1 MLQKLR
7 ELIPERSPL
16 RLAYHRYSAMLSALF
31 YRFPGNKMTVIG
43 VTGTSGKST
52 TVELIHYLLQNSGV
66 KTGSISGIQFNI
78 GDKSMHNGTLR
89 TSLRPWHM
97 QKLLR
102 QMVRAGC
109 EFAVIEVSSHALDQN
124 RLWGVAIDT
133 AVLTNIY
140 DLEHLDYHGS
150 FAEYVRS
157 KAKLFRSLNNSY
169 RKPGVPKV
177 SILNR
182 DDANYEVFQELPA
195 DKRWSYSL
203 KKPSEVK
210 AENLEL
216 SASGTEFSVRLPNH
230 NLEIKTPIVGR
241 HNIFNLLSAVATV
254 AANGVTVKKIEELLV
269 DFPGIPG
276 RLEPVNAGQ
285 DFSVV
290 VDFSY
295 KPSGLQAVLKTLHEM
310 VSGRVICVWGG
321 LVGRSL
327 DEAYCA
333 ESVRIIEQN
342 ADEFVLTTDDPLN
355 DNPKE
360 IAKLIRSNMSRA
372 EGDNFYEIEDR
383 YEAIRYAIFIAEP
396 GDCVVI
402 AGRGHEKEQTIGDK
416 KIPFDDRVVAREV
429 LQFAV
434 ATKPSESL
442 KVEG

>member
-1 MLQKLR
+1 MLSKLR

-16 RLAYHRYSAMLSALF
+16 RLTYHRYSAMLAALM
-31 YRFPGNKMTVIG
+31 YGFPGNRLTVIG

-78 GDKSMHNGTLR
+78 GDKVMHNGTLR
-89 TSLRPWHM
+89 TSLRPWHT

-133 AVLTNIY
+133 AVLTNVY

-150 FAEYVRS
+150 FAEYVRAKS
-157 KAKLFRSLNNSY
+157 KLFKLLNTTY

-182 DDANYEVFQELPA
+182 DDDNYDVFSELPA

-203 KKPSEVK
+203 KKTSEVK
-210 AENLEL
+210 AENLVL
-216 SASGTEFSVRLPNH
+216 NAQGSEFLVRLPNH
-230 NLEIKTPIVGR
+230 NLQIKTPIVGR
-241 HNIFNLLSAVATV
+241 HNISNLQAAVATV
-254 AANGVTVKKIEELLV
+254 AANGVTVKKIEELLK

-276 RLEPVNAGQ
+276 RLEPINEGQ

-295 KPSGLQAVLKTLHEM
+295 KPSGLKAVLKTLHEM
-310 VSGRVICVWGG
+310 VPGKVICVWGG
-321 LVGRSL
+321 LGGRNL
-327 DEAYCA
+327 DEPYYA
-333 ESVRIIEQN
+333 EAVKMIEQH
-342 ADEFVLTTDDPLN
+342 ADEFVLTTDDPLD

-360 IAKLIRSNMSRA
+360 IAKLIKANMQRV
-372 EGDNFYEIEDR
+372 EGENYYEIEDR
-383 YEAIRYAIFIAEP
+383 YEAIRYAVFIAEP

-402 AGRGHEKEQTIGDK
+402 AGRGHEKEQTIGSK
-416 KIPFDDRVVAREV
+416 KIPFDDRKVAREV
-429 LQFAV
+429 LQFVA
-434 ATKPSESL
+434 ATKA
-442 KVEG
+442 

>member
-1 MLQKLR
+1 MLNKLR

-16 RLAYHRYSAMLSALF
+16 RLAYHKYSAILAALV
-31 YRFPGNKMTVIG
+31 YRFPANQMTVIG

-52 TVELIHYLLQNSGV
+52 TVELIHYLLHNSGV

-78 GDKSMHNGTLR
+78 GDKSIHNGTLR
-89 TSLRPWHM
+89 TSLRPWHT

-124 RLWGVAIDT
+124 RMWGVSMDT

-140 DLEHLDYHGS
+140 DGEHLDYHEN
-150 FAEYVRS
+150 FASYVRAKS
-157 KAKLFRSLNNSY
+157 KLFRMLNTSH

-182 DDANYEVFQELPA
+182 DDDNYEVFQEIPA

-216 SASGTEFSVRLPNH
+216 TPQGTKFLVRLPNH
-230 NLEIKTPIVGR
+230 NLEIQTPIVGR
-241 HNIFNLLSAVATV
+241 HNILNLQAAVATV
-254 AANGVTVKKIEELLV
+254 AANGVTVKKIEELLLN
-269 DFPGIPG
+269 FPGIPG
-276 RLEPVNAGQ
+276 RLEPVNEGQ
-285 DFSVV
+285 EFSVV

-310 VSGRVICVWGG
+310 TPGKIICVWGG
-321 LVGRSL
+321 LGGRSL
-327 DEAYCA
+327 DEDYYKEA
-333 ESVRIIEQN
+333 VQTIEQN
-342 ADEFVLTTDDPLN
+342 VDEFVLTTDDPLD
-355 DNPKE
+355 DNPKM
-360 IAKLIRSNMSRA
+360 IAKIIRENMSRD
-372 EGDNFYEIEDR
+372 EGDRFFEIEDR
-383 YEAIRYAIFIAEP
+383 YEAIRYAIFLAEP
-396 GDCVVI
+396 GDCVLI
-402 AGRGHEKEQTIGDK
+402 AGRGHEKEQTIGAK

-434 ATKPSESL
+434 ATEA
-442 KVEG
+442 

>member
-1 MLQKLR
+1 MLNKLR
-7 ELIPERSPL
+7 ALIPERSPL
-16 RLAYHRYSAMLSALF
+16 RLAYHRYSAMLAALR
-31 YRFPGNKMTVIG
+31 YGFPGNKLTVIG

-52 TVELIHYLLQNSGV
+52 TVELIHYLLHNSGV

-78 GDKSMHNGTLR
+78 GDKTVHNGTLR
-89 TSLRPWHM
+89 TSLRPWHT

-124 RLWGVAIDT
+124 RLWGVAVDT

-150 FAEYVRS
+150 YAEYVRT
-157 KAKLFRSLNNSY
+157 KAKLFRMLNTGY

-182 DDANYEVFQELPA
+182 DDDNFEVFQEIPA

-216 SASGTEFSVRLPNH
+216 KPSGSSFTVRLPNH
-230 NLEIKTPIVGR
+230 TLHIKTPIVGR
-241 HNIFNLLSAVATV
+241 HNISNLQAAVATV
-254 AANGVTVKKIEELLV
+254 AANGVTVKKIEELLM

-285 DFSVV
+285 DFAVV

-295 KPSGLQAVLKTLHEM
+295 KPSGLQAVLKTLNEM
-310 VSGRVICVWGG
+310 TTGKVICVWGG
-321 LVGRSL
+321 LGGRSL
-327 DEAYCA
+327 DEAYYA
-333 ESVRIIEQN
+333 EAVHMIEQN
-342 ADEFVLTTDDPLN
+342 ADEFVLTTDDPLD

-360 IAKLIRSNMSRA
+360 IARIIRDNMTRK

-383 YEAIRYAIFIAEP
+383 YEAIRYAVFIAEP

-429 LQFAV
+429 LQFA
-434 ATKPSESL
+434 AKTSD
-442 KVEG
+442 

>member
-16 RLAYHRYSAMLSALF
+16 RLAYHRYSAMLAALF
-31 YRFPGNKMTVIG
+31 YGFPGHKMTVIG

-52 TVELIHYLLQNSGV
+52 TVELIHYLLQNSGA
-66 KTGSISGIQFNI
+66 KAGSISGIQFNI

-89 TSLRPWHM
+89 TSLRPWHT
-97 QKLLR
+97 QKLLW

-124 RLWGVAIDT
+124 RLWGVAFDT
-133 AVLTNIY
+133 AVLTSIH

-150 FAEYVRS
+150 FAQYVRA
-157 KAKLFRSLNNSY
+157 KMKLFRVLNTSY

-182 DDANYEVFQELPA
+182 DDDNYEVFQELPA

-203 KKPSEVK
+203 RKPSEVK
-210 AENLEL
+210 ADNLNL
-216 SASGTEFSVRLPNH
+216 TAQGTDFTVRLPNH
-230 NLEIKTPIVGR
+230 ILKIRTPIVGR
-241 HNIFNLLSAVATV
+241 HNIFNLLAAVATV
-254 AANGVTVKKIEELLV
+254 AANGVTVKKIEDLLIN
-269 DFPGIPG
+269 FPGIPG

-285 DFSVV
+285 NFSVV

-295 KPSGLQAVLKTLHEM
+295 KPSGLKAVLKTLHEM
-310 VSGRVICVWGG
+310 ISGRVICVWGG
-321 LVGRSL
+321 LGGRNL
-327 DEAYCA
+327 DEPYYA
-333 ESVRIIEQN
+333 EAVRIIEQN

-360 IAKLIRSNMSRA
+360 ISKLIRSNMTRR
-372 EGDNFYEIEDR
+372 EGENFFEIEDR
-383 YEAIRYAIFIAEP
+383 YEAIRYAVFIAEP
-396 GDCVVI
+396 GDCVLI
-402 AGRGHEKEQTIGDK
+402 AGRGHEKEQTIGQK
-416 KIPFDDRVVAREV
+416 KIPFDDRIVAREV

-434 ATKPSESL
+434 ANTPKETL
-442 KVEG
+442 G